1 MVDRMA
7 NMPTALLRIQQML
20 CLALHTKGDF
30 HRGISLIRE
39 EITMI
44 SKLSDPKP
52 SDTDVEKS

>member
-1 MVDRMA
+1 MA

-30 HRGISLIRE
+30 LRGISLIRE